1 LPEGGKVPESGL
13 VAAAR
18 SKYYSRREGRNVK
31 MRKGQVV
38 GGLLVASLWL
48 LAGTGTVF
56 AGADEGKK
64 VFETKKCI
72 TCHTLGSEKG
82 PMAKLGGPLD
92 GVGTKRDAAWL
103 KGYLTDPKSKIPNA
117 KMPKQKLTEK
127 EIDDLVQYVLTLK

>member
-1 LPEGGKVPESGL
+1 MK
-13 VAAAR
+13 
-18 SKYYSRREGRNVK
+18 
-31 MRKGQVV
+31 KGQII
-38 GGLLVASLWL
+38 GGLLVTSLWL

-72 TCHTLGSEKG
+72 NCHTLGSEKG

-92 GVGTKRDAAWL
+92 GVGAKRDAAWL

-117 KMPKQKLTEK
+117 KMPKQNLPEA
-127 EIDDLVQYVLTLK
+127 DMDALVQYMLSLK